1 MENHWYAFFTTNR
14 ESIIYH
20 WYFISLNDENFGFIG
35 FRLSYTCHKL
45 DYYILDPKYDVCA
58 IVNLE
63 SRDEIGENG
72 KSG

>member
-1 MENHWYAFFTTNR
+1 MNSWQHR
-14 ESIIYH
+14 VKKKSD
-20 WYFISLNDENFGFIG
+20 SIG

-63 SRDEIGENG
+63 SRDEIDRFVF
-72 KSG
+72 SLS

>member
-1 MENHWYAFFTTNR
+1 MEASSDKN
-14 ESIIYH
+14 I
-20 WYFISLNDENFGFIG
+20 GFIG

-63 SRDEIGENG
+63 SRDEIAYD
-72 KSG
+72 

>member
-1 MENHWYAFFTTNR
+1 MAA
-14 ESIIYH
+14 S
-20 WYFISLNDENFGFIG
+20 SDENIGFIG

-63 SRDEIGENG
+63 SRDEIAIYVYYL
-72 KSG
+72 KRI